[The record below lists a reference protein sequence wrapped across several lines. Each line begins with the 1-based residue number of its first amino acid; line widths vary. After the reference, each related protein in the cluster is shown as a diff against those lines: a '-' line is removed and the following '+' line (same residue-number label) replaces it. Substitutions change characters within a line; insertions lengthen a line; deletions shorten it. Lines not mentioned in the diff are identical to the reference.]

1 MCRTM
6 LFAGTDTTSN
16 VFVRT
21 LQFLAENQ
29 QVQDKLRQELTEARE
44 LAGEDIP
51 HDQLFELPFLDAVCK
66 ESLRL

>member
-1 MCRTM
+1 M

-16 VFVRT
+16 VFTRT
-21 LQFLAENQ
+21 LHFLAENQ
-29 QVQDKLRQELTEARE
+29 QVQEKLRQELAEARE
-44 LAGEDIP
+44 SFGEDIP